1 MPASGPTALPPSYAV
16 QSPAL
21 TLAAAGHD
29 QMHEDDREE
38 ERALWTKV
46 GLGAST
52 ATANTVLRGTGSGTT
67 AYGQVVAADISA
79 EAWTAFTPAFAQ
91 AGAVSTTVTYARYLV
106 QGKVAHV
113 QIMLTSAATGTG
125 GNPIDIASI
134 PSAIEPKQT
143 GASRSIGSAL
153 FVDNNTAIHYTVS
166 VIAISATTYRF
177 IGYNVTNSI
186 GVDPSIT
193 LASGDTISLSV
204 TYEIA

>member
-1 MPASGPTALPPSYAV
+1 V

-38 ERALWTKV
+38 ERAIWTKV

-52 ATANTVLRGTGSGTT
+52 ATANTVLRGTGAGTT
-67 AYGQVVAADISA
+67 AYGQLVAADISA
-79 EAWTAFTPAFAQ
+79 EAWTAFTPALAQ
-91 AGAVSTTVTYARYLV
+91 AGAVDATVTYARYLI

-113 QIMLTSAATGTG
+113 QIMLTATATGTTSNYIEITG
-125 GNPIDIASI
+125 I

-153 FVDNNTAIHYTVS
+153 FVDASTAIHYTVS
-166 VIAISATTYRF
+166 VIPVNTTSYRF
-177 IGYNVTNSI
+177 IGYNVTNSLGI
-186 GVDPSIT
+186 DPAFALGS
-193 LASGDTISLSV
+193 SDTISMSL